1 MEEMKLEN
9 FFNLRA
15 EKQEHII
22 NAALNIFGKNGYKKA
37 SIADIAGQA
46 GIAKGMVMYYF
57 GSKKNL
63 YLYLVDMCGKIMFEE
78 MQKGLDPNVTD
89 FFDKVRMMTNIK
101 VSMLKRHPA
110 LMSFMTN
117 VYYESDD
124 DVADDLKRIL
134 AEGIKTRQEMILV
147 ETDTSRL
154 RDDIDPELLDRFLVW
169 VGEGFGT
176 TLAKPGG
183 MELIDEYTEDLYKIL
198 GIMKKYFYK

>member
-1 MEEMKLEN
+1 MEN